1 MFIWQ
6 VLRRHLDAKVLAAL
20 YEKGITERTMTMK
33 WSEPYILQ
41 LSKLLSEEDAMPA
54 FDDFDWHERDFHE
67 TGELAEIKWI
77 SHGEL

>member
-1 MFIWQ
+1 
-6 VLRRHLDAKVLAAL
+6 
-20 YEKGITERTMTMK
+20 MTMK